1 MLNNPYVEHDKDIIR
16 FDLCRLEKNKEKLC
30 KCKIPHYEVDSV
42 NRLVSCEDCGALI
55 DPFDALVNICK
66 HQDSYKEYQKEAIE
80 KVKLYRE
87 LADKEWRRRLKNAC
101 FKDMEKNYI
110 NGMHPICPVCGELF
124 DPVKIIRWSRPYRRP
139 GQQED
144 DKA

>member
-1 MLNNPYVEHDKDIIR
+1 MKNSYIARDNDVIR
-16 FDLCRLEKNKEKLC
+16 FDLCKLEKNKERLC
-30 KCKIPHYEVDSV
+30 QCKNPHYEVDAI
-42 NRLVSCEDCGALI
+42 NRLVTCEDCGAII

-66 HQDSYKEYQKEAIE
+66 HQDNYKEYQKEAIE

-101 FKDMEKNYI
+101 FKDMEKRYI
-110 NGMHPICPVCGELF
+110 NGMHPECPVCGELF
-124 DPVKIIRWSRPYRRP
+124 DPVKITRWSRPNRRT
-139 GQQED
+139 GQQEI